1 MQTKIRGHRWQV
13 PVVAGM
19 LAIVI
24 MGIVFAVQGIT
35 PFGNHNLLISDMGG
49 QYLSFFTAYRHA
61 ILTHSFQLYSFSQS
75 LGGNALPTIA
85 YYLLS
90 PFNLIILLFPAA
102 NIPTGLS
109 VLIMLKIAA
118 IAITMTIFLQNHF
131 YTSRWST
138 AIFGLAFSLSG
149 FVALN
154 YFTIMWL
161 DALIWLPLVIDGL
174 DHLIKTG
181 HPARFFG
188 WLWVSIITDYYLG
201 YMTVLFVIYYF
212 IYQLF
217 ELKTPNASIW
227 QTCKQQSKLIRNV
240 ILTTLFSGLSTMFL
254 LIPTG
259 LGMLTTAKSAVKLS
273 SYLPIPEFG
282 LSVFSQLGLGAN
294 SFATRL
300 SHAPTLFSSTLVVLL
315 ALAYFVHPLIK
326 KGHKKHVAGLLI
338 ALFLSMEI
346 RTIDTMWHMFQRPAG
361 FPYRNAF
368 FFSFVLIMVA
378 FEAWQA
384 DPQKIALK
392 WRWQLPTLL
401 AGLLIIG
408 WFVQLSSA
416 DLLAISTLLLSLIAV
431 IATAL
436 ALFTT
441 INRQQQLLLAGIV
454 IAELGTNSYLT
465 MQNTSYGNES
475 AYIQAYKR
483 EYQQMQTVNDPD
495 GQLYRVENQNT
506 LINQAFSYNSKYRN
520 YNDPMLFNFHDIT
533 YYSSTFT
540 NQTRLMLK
548 SLGLYSKNVR
558 RVSSEGLNP
567 VSELLLDIK
576 YDVQLNVTGS
586 ANTSMRSNNGLG
598 FVVSNAFKQ
607 LSLQANSALA
617 NQEKILQS
625 LQPSKTPYFASATVL
640 NDKVKSDPSATT
652 YGYLHTVQLRMNNT
666 GSLYYNDT
674 LGNSKFSTM
683 RVNGHLVPTKFNAD
697 GAIVSRYLGDFT
709 KGTVVTLTVKR
720 TQPILGTHVHIAS
733 LNQAKFN
740 QVKQSLLASRF
751 TPTYHVTGTQTVV
764 SGQITNRSNQ
774 KWLYIAIPADKG
786 WSATVNGQAVTPQ
799 TVIGGMTALPIQAG
813 KNQIQMTYHV
823 PGLRPGVIISLISL
837 VSFGLLNVWF
847 RRRKQQD

>member
-1 MQTKIRGHRWQV
+1 MQTQIRSRRWQV
-13 PVVAGM
+13 PLLAGII
-19 LAIVI
+19 AIII
-24 MGIVFAVQGIT
+24 MGIVFYIQGIT

-90 PFNLIILLFPAA
+90 PFNLVILLFPAA

-118 IAITMTIFLQNHF
+118 IAVTMTIFLQNHF
-131 YTSRWST
+131 HTSRWST
-138 AIFGLAFSLSG
+138 ILFGLAFSLSG
-149 FVALN
+149 FVTLN

-174 DHLIKTG
+174 DHLINTG

-217 ELKTPNASIW
+217 ELKDPQTSIW

-240 ILTTLFSGLSTMFL
+240 VLTTLFSGLSTMFL

-259 LGMLTTAKSAVKLS
+259 LGMLTTAKSAVQLS

-294 SFATRL
+294 NFTTRL
-300 SHAPTLFSSTLVVLL
+300 SHAPTLFSSTLVALL
-315 ALAYFVHPLIK
+315 ALAYFVHPLIN
-326 KGHKKHVAGLLI
+326 KGHKRHVAWLLI

-384 DPQKIALK
+384 NPQKIAIK

-408 WFVQLSSA
+408 WFVQLFGA
-416 DLLAISTLLLSLIAV
+416 NPLAISTLLLSLVAV
-431 IATAL
+431 LVTAL

-441 INRQQQLLLAGIV
+441 INRRQQLLLAGIV

-465 MQNTSYGNES
+465 MQNASFGNES
-475 AYIQAYKR
+475 AYVQNYQK
-483 EYQQMQTVNDPD
+483 EYTQMQTVNDPD

-506 LINQAFSYNSKYRN
+506 LINQAFNYNSLYRN

-576 YDVQLNVTGS
+576 YDVQLNVAGS
-586 ANTSMRSNNGLG
+586 ATTSIRSDNGLG
-598 FVVSNAFKQ
+598 FVVSSAFKQ
-607 LSLQANSALA
+607 LSLQANSAIA

-625 LQPSKTPYFASATVL
+625 LRPSQTPYYANATVL
-640 NDKVKSDPSATT
+640 SDKVKHDTSAKT
-652 YGYLHTVQLRMNNT
+652 YGYIHTVQLQMNNT
-666 GSLYYNDT
+666 GALYYNDT

-683 RVNGHLVPTKFNAD
+683 RVNGHLVPAKFNAD
-697 GAIVSRYLGDFT
+697 GAIVLRNLGNYT

-720 TQPILGTHVHIAS
+720 TQPTLGNHVHIAS
-733 LNQAKFN
+733 LNHAQFD
-740 QVKQSLLASRF
+740 QVKQSLLSSRF
-751 TPTYHVTGTQTVV
+751 TPTYHVTGTKTVI
-764 SGQITNRSNQ
+764 SGQITNQTNQ

-786 WSATVNGQAVTPQ
+786 WTATVNGQTVTPQ
-799 TVIGGMTALPIQAG
+799 TVIGGMLALPIQAG
-813 KNQIQMTYHV
+813 KNQIQLTYHV
-823 PGLRPGVIISLISL
+823 PGLRVGVIISLLSL
-837 VSFGLLNVWF
+837 LSFGLLNAWF
-847 RRRKQQD
+847 RRRVTKA